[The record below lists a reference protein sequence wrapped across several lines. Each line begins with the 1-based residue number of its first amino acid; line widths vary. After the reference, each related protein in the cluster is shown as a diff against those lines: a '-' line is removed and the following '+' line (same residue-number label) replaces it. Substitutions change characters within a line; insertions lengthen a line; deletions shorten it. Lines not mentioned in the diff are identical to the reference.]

1 MFQSSILSRRKL
13 FINFSRSLS
22 SSSILSSTPRSTSIG
37 FIGLGA
43 MGREMAS
50 NLLTKSFLPSSSSI
64 QSKNAS
70 SPQASFVIHDVSE
83 SSMTEFFD
91 RHAHL
96 YPTGTIITAP
106 TPASVSKQ
114 ASTIITMLPDSEVVK
129 EVYLHPETGILSGIQ
144 SSSTPSPTLCIDST
158 TLDRSVAIE
167 VSTTLSNSAQVNML
181 DAPVSGGVIGAKQ
194 ATLSFMCG
202 GDEKAFKTAETILNK
217 MGKKTIYCGKSG
229 SGLSAKLANNLLLAI
244 SMIGVSESMLF
255 GLKLGLSPQTLTS
268 IINTSSGECW
278 SSKVN
283 NPVPGSIPLPT
294 PADSNYRAGFKS
306 KLMLKDLTITQSVAD
321 QNQLNLPFLTLSNRI
336 YNKVCNDEELKDL
349 DFSVVYQWLKI
360 ANENLNSNSNQSEEK
375 DSNN

>member
-1 MFQSSILSRRKL
+1 MFQRSIHSKRKL
-13 FINFSRSLS
+13 LTNFSRSLS
-22 SSSILSSTPRSTSIG
+22 SSSILSSASRSTSIG

-43 MGREMAS
+43 MGKEMAS
-50 NLLTKSFLPSSSSI
+50 NLLTKSFPPSSTSI
-64 QSKNAS
+64 PSKTSS
-70 SPQASFVIHDVSE
+70 SPQSSFIIHDTSE
-83 SSMTEFFD
+83 SSMTEFFE

-96 YPTGTIITAP
+96 YPAGTIITAP

-114 ASTIITMLPDSEVVK
+114 ASTIITMLPDSEIVK
-129 EVYLHPETGILSGIQ
+129 EVYLNPETGILSGIQ
-144 SSSTPSPTLCIDST
+144 SISTPNPTLCIDST

-167 VSTTLSNSAQVNML
+167 VSSTLSSSAQVNML

-202 GDEKAFKTAETILNK
+202 GDEKAFKLASNILDK
-217 MGKKTIYCGKSG
+217 MGKHSIYCGRSG

-268 IINTSSGECW
+268 IINSSSGQCW

-283 NPVPGSIPLPT
+283 HPVPAALSSPT

-306 KLMLKDLTITQSVAD
+306 KLMLKDLKITKSVAD
-321 QNQLNLPFLTLSNRI
+321 EVQLNLPFLTLSNRI
-336 YNKVCNDEELKDL
+336 YDKVCNDEELKDL
-349 DFSVVYQWLKI
+349 DFSVVYQWLKV
-360 ANENLNSNSNQSEEK
+360 ANENWNSNQDHPEEK
-375 DSNN
+375 N